1 MKASVAVKS
10 LTIGGLLLDAGKI
23 TLAGA
28 ERILRLQKERD
39 ILFGEAAKALGLI
52 TERDIQQVLAQ
63 QFDFPFL
70 VNNKSGLSL
79 ELIAAYKPFST
90 QVETLR
96 AIRSQ
101 LMLRWFIDDRK
112 TLAIVSPIN
121 NEGRSFFAANLAIVF
136 SQLGERTLLIDGDL
150 RQPRQHKLFNVDGKL
165 GFSNLLA
172 ERADHSVITQIP
184 GFRDLSLLPAGTIP
198 PNPLELI
205 GRRLEPCLEQLVKEY
220 DVILLDTPAGSQ
232 GSDAQLL
239 AAKAGGALLVARQHK
254 TRLLKLEAMKNLL
267 ENSGAV
273 LVGSIINDF

>member
-1 MKASVAVKS
+1 MKS

-28 ERILRLQKERD
+28 ERILRLQKERGM
-39 ILFGEAAKALGLI
+39 LFGEAAKALGLI

-70 VNNKSGLSL
+70 ANNKSGLSF
-79 ELIAAYKPFST
+79 ELIAAYKPFSE

-96 AIRSQ
+96 TVRSQ
-101 LMLRWFIDDRK
+101 LMLRWFIDNRK

-136 SQLGERTLLIDGDL
+136 SQLGERTLLIDADL
-150 RQPRQHKLFNVDGKL
+150 RQPRQHKLFNLEGKL
-165 GFSNLLA
+165 GLSNLLA
-172 ERADHSVITQIP
+172 ERADLSVITQIQ
-184 GFRDLSLLPAGTIP
+184 GFRDLSVLPAGTIP

-205 GRRLEPCLEQLVKEY
+205 GRRLEPCLQQLAAEY

-232 GSDAQLL
+232 GTDAQLL
-239 AAKAGGALLVARQHK
+239 AAKAGGVLLLARQHK
-254 TRLLKLEAMKNLL
+254 TRLLKLESMKNAL
-267 ENSGAV
+267 ENAGTVIVGA
-273 LVGSIINDF
+273 IINDF

>member
-1 MKASVAVKS
+1 MKS

-28 ERILRLQKERD
+28 ERILRLQKERGM
-39 ILFGEAAKALGLI
+39 LFGEAAKALGLI

-70 VNNKSGLSL
+70 ANNKSGLSF
-79 ELIAAYKPFST
+79 ELIAAYKPFSE

-96 AIRSQ
+96 TVRSQ
-101 LMLRWFIDDRK
+101 LMLRWFIDNRK

-136 SQLGERTLLIDGDL
+136 SQLGERTLLIDADL
-150 RQPRQHKLFNVDGKL
+150 RQPRQHKLFNIEGKL
-165 GFSNLLA
+165 GLSNLLA
-172 ERADHSVITQIP
+172 ERADLSVITQIQ
-184 GFRDLSLLPAGTIP
+184 GFRDLSVLPAGTIP

-205 GRRLEPCLEQLVKEY
+205 GRRLEPCLQQLAAEY

-232 GSDAQLL
+232 GTDAQLL
-239 AAKAGGALLVARQHK
+239 AAKAGGVLLLARQHK
-254 TRLLKLEAMKNLL
+254 TRLLKLESMKNAL
-267 ENSGAV
+267 ENAGTVIVGA
-273 LVGSIINDF
+273 IINDF

>member
-1 MKASVAVKS
+1 MKS
-10 LTIGGLLLDAGKI
+10 LTIGGLLLDSGKI

-28 ERILRLQKERD
+28 ERILRLQKEKGM
-39 ILFGEAAKALGLI
+39 LFGEAAKALGLI
-52 TERDIQQVLAQ
+52 TEKDIQQVLAQ

-70 VNNKSGLSL
+70 VNSKGGLSF

-101 LMLRWFIDDRK
+101 LMLRWFTDNRK
-112 TLAIVSPIN
+112 ALAIVSPIN

-136 SQLGERTLLIDGDL
+136 SQLGERTLLIDADL
-150 RQPRQHKLFNVDGKL
+150 RQPRQHTLFNIDGKL
-165 GFSNLLA
+165 GLSNFLA
-172 ERADHSVITQIP
+172 ERVDNSVITQIP
-184 GFRDLSLLPAGTIP
+184 GFRDLSVLAAGTIP

-205 GRRLEPCLEQLVKEY
+205 GRRLAPCLEQLATEY

-239 AAKAGGALLVARQHK
+239 AAKAGGAVLLARQHK

-267 ENSGAV
+267 ENSGTI